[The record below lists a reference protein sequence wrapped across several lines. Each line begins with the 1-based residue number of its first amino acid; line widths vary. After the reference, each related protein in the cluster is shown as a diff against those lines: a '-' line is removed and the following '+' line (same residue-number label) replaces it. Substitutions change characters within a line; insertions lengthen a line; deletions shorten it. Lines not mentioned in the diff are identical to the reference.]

1 MFDAAKKR
9 MEERQKEQIER
20 DKKRAKRKE
29 LVEEK
34 RLAKKKRN
42 GELYKKAKE
51 MAVDW
56 RDVEEIKLIFKRL
69 KNENK

>member
-1 MFDAAKKR
+1 MFEAAKKR
-9 MEERQKEQIER
+9 MEEREKEQIER

-29 LVEEK
+29 LTEKK

-42 GELYKKAKE
+42 SELYKKAKE